1 MVKIED
7 RLKLIGCNNW
17 IIEILSK
24 MREGG
29 LDVNDFY
36 EQQLKYVI
44 KELSEF
50 ESERAINRAI
60 CMNYVKY
67 ELVLERYNINESI
80 ENMFKQ
86 IECTG
91 GGLTKGEL
99 LMWIERLNN
108 VKKDNIMSSEEK
120 MAQAHI
126 RYMFYGLES
135 SDKVNIDR
143 YREILGQIGRW

>member
-44 KELSEF
+44 NELSEF
-50 ESERAINRAI
+50 ESERAINRAV

-108 VKKDNIMSSEEK
+108 VKKDNIMCSEEK